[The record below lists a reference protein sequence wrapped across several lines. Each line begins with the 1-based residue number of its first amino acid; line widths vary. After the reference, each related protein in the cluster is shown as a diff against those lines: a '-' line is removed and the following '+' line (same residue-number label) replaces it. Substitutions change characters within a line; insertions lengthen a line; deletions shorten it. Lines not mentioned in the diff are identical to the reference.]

1 MMDLEDLE
9 VSPIYTDAEL
19 ERINAEF
26 DSYISKRDDNTVWRK
41 HKSLSAALF
50 RIADHF
56 PKLEEA
62 YKEART
68 KFKWTET
75 TGDYI
80 TVENALDGY
89 RKAQYALTRA
99 LFLMR
104 DLRLDISALK
114 STASQG

>member
-1 MMDLEDLE
+1 MDLDELE
-9 VSPIYTDAEL
+9 VYPIYTDAEL

-26 DSYISKRDDNTVWRK
+26 NTYIGERDDNTKWRK

-50 RIADHF
+50 GLADHF

-68 KFKWTET
+68 NLKLVEGTS
-75 TGDYI
+75 DYI
-80 TVENALDGY
+80 TVENARDIY
-89 RKAQYALTRA
+89 NKAQSALTRA

-104 DLRLDISALK
+104 DLRLNISQLMP
-114 STASQG
+114 TEVRG